1 MLALHLV
8 ISALIAVLSV
18 VIVCIAHS
26 KVVEHDIEELKK
38 NPILIEARHHSYI
51 PLFVSV
57 ELDEDEYEDF
67 DFDKYAQKVAKT
79 CQGKLQNRIDRILW
93 WSDFSSTKFD
103 NEVNKLSHTAR
114 TRAARKYLTTLKP
127 KNMSALIITKNL
139 RNSMTSESKSYTWAI
154 AQKYINNT
162 RFTSIDPQT
171 RFAVMKHDNFKCTH
185 CGRFGLDVELHVM
198 RDNMGYYTTV
208 CKDCYKELNSET

>member
-1 MLALHLV
+1 MLVLHLV

-67 DFDKYAQKVAKT
+67 DLISMLRKLRRLAKGNCRT
-79 CQGKLQNRIDRILW
+79 VSIEFCGGLTSQ
-93 WSDFSSTKFD
+93 
-103 NEVNKLSHTAR
+103 VLSLI
-114 TRAARKYLTTLKP
+114 TRLTNYLTQQEQEQQGNIL
-127 KNMSALIITKNL
+127 
-139 RNSMTSESKSYTWAI
+139 
-154 AQKYINNT
+154 
-162 RFTSIDPQT
+162 
-171 RFAVMKHDNFKCTH
+171 
-185 CGRFGLDVELHVM
+185 LH
-198 RDNMGYYTTV
+198 
-208 CKDCYKELNSET
+208 LNRRICQH